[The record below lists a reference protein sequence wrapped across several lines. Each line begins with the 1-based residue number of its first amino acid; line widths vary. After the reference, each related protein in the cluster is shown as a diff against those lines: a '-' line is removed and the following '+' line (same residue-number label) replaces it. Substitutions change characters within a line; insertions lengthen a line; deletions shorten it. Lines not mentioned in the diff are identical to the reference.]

1 MSLEIYKTETMLAAI
16 ELMKPKATFLRD
28 RYFPL
33 AADPYFPTEDVLAE
47 FKDEAD
53 RRLAPIVEE
62 KKGGIPVSRGGY
74 KAERFTPPY
83 IAPERPLTIDDL
95 KKKGFGEDL
104 FSNKT
109 PEDRVADVLRRDLTD
124 LDEMISNREEK
135 MAASL
140 LTTNQVSMKVYADD
154 YNASEVDTYTLK
166 MYDGGTDPS
175 AYSLGSGV
183 NWSTSSTRI
192 TGDLSA
198 MATMLEER
206 GLLAADVL
214 LSPDVADIVI
224 NNEQIQKL
232 LDNRRYEMGQVA
244 PEALPVGAT
253 RVCTLIINGKQLNFL
268 SYSLKYYDD
277 VAKANK
283 LFLPSGTVV
292 VTAPGA
298 GQRAYGA
305 VTQIEEGDT
314 EHTTHEGAR
323 VPHVTVDRHSSVRT
337 LTLKSRALL
346 LPKQAN
352 PWVHAQ
358 VLGN

>member
-1 MSLEIYKTETMLAAI
+1 MSLELYKTETMLAAI

-47 FKDEAD
+47 FKDETN

-62 KKGGIPVSRGGY
+62 KKGGIPVSRSGY
-74 KAERFTPPY
+74 KGERFTPPY
-83 IAPERPLTIDDL
+83 IAPERPLTMDDL
-95 KKKGFGEDL
+95 KKKGFGEDI
-104 FSNKT
+104 FSGKT
-109 PEDRVADVLRRDLTD
+109 PEDRVAEILRRDIIE
-124 LDEMISNREEK
+124 LDEMISNREEQ

-140 LTTNQVSMKVYADD
+140 LTSNQVVMKVYADD
-154 YNASEVDTYTLK
+154 YNGNEVDTYTLK

-183 NWSTSSTRI
+183 NWATNSTRI
-192 TGDLSA
+192 MSDISA

-206 GLLAADVL
+206 GLSAIDVL
-214 LSPDVADIVI
+214 MAPDVADIVI

-232 LDNRRYEMGQVA
+232 LDNRRYELGSVE
-244 PEALPVGAT
+244 PEALPAGAV
-253 RVCTLIINGKQLNFL
+253 RVCSLIINGRALNFY
-268 SYSLKYYDD
+268 SYGLKYYDD
-277 VAKANK
+277 AAASNK
-283 LFLPSGTVV
+283 YFLPSGTVV

-298 GQRAYGA
+298 GHRMYGA
-305 VTQIEEGDT
+305 VSQIEEGDT
-314 EHTTHEGAR
+314 DPVTHMGGR
-323 VPHVTVDRHSSVRT
+323 VPHVTVNRHGGVRT

-346 LPKQAN
+346 IPKQVN
-352 PWVHAQ
+352 PWVHAT